1 MDATLGYMIPAY
13 FTVITLVSFALM
25 GIDKQKAKRGAYRI
39 PEASL
44 FITALLGGS
53 IGSVAGMLVFHHK
66 TQHWYFQVFM
76 PLIAFLQMMGLIL
89 CMTLQMGW
97 LS

>member
-1 MDATLGYMIPAY
+1 MEFKLGYFILAY
-13 FTVITLVSFALM
+13 FAVITIVAFALM
-25 GIDKQKAKRGAYRI
+25 GIDKYKAKKGAYRI
-39 PEASL
+39 SEASL

-76 PLIAFLQMMGLIL
+76 PLITLLQMAALL
-89 CMTLQMGW
+89 TLAIFKMGW
-97 LS
+97 L